1 MLVVVFVWVKMNE
14 GMEENKSCVKYVLSV
29 LNVLNGCVMDVNVNV
44 GE

>member
-1 MLVVVFVWVKMNE
+1 
-14 GMEENKSCVKYVLSV
+14 MEENESCVKCVSSV